1 MAVVVDGLPGKALML
16 RRKTG
21 GKWSGRAG
29 PISVTQLLRLVGPLR
44 KQAGP
49 VYRTAFP
56 LQHDEFRLFITYLE
70 YQCEIQVK
78 PLEITELN
86 V

>member
-29 PISVTQLLRLVGPLR
+29 PISVTQLLRLVGPPAE
-44 KQAGP
+44 AGWP
-49 VYRTAFP
+49 
-56 LQHDEFRLFITYLE
+56 
-70 YQCEIQVK
+70 CIQNS
-78 PLEITELN
+78 TSTST
-86 V
+86 